1 MPIYEYR
8 YTTESGEQHTVERI
22 FRMDEAPQTVTVR
35 VGDEEYEAHRIISRT
50 AKMATNW
57 AKGRDD
63 ADLPPVD
70 YIPPGDRRVE

>member
-1 MPIYEYR
+1 MPLYEYQ
-8 YTTESGEQHTVERI
+8 YTDELGEKKVVERF
-22 FRMDEAPQTVTVR
+22 FRMDEAPGTITVQA
-35 VGDEEYEAHRIISRT
+35 GDAVYEAHRIISRT